1 MYVKGLAF
9 AIAIILAI
17 LVLPASSYAQ
27 SRAAGESVA
36 DIDASPHSN
45 GSIVI
50 LNKAQTDVPGYV
62 HTQYAFMDQLCGA
75 QLVDHYGPPV
85 DPNDK
90 ELKLVEQRACMEIA
104 MNTRDGD

>member
-1 MYVKGLAF
+1 MYAKSLGF
-9 AIAIILAI
+9 AIALILAI
-17 LVLPASSYAQ
+17 LVLPSSSYAQ
-27 SRAAGESVA
+27 SRTATESVA
-36 DIDASPHSN
+36 DIDTSTQPN

-50 LNKAQTDVPGYV
+50 LNKEQTDVPGYV
-62 HTQYAFMDQLCGA
+62 HTQYAFIDQLCGA